1 MWYVE
6 KCVSIM
12 NEFMFWINIDLGNIF
27 DVNYVMLFNVMNFFG
42 K

>member
-27 DVNYVMLFNVMNFFG
+27 DVNYVMLFNVIGFFG